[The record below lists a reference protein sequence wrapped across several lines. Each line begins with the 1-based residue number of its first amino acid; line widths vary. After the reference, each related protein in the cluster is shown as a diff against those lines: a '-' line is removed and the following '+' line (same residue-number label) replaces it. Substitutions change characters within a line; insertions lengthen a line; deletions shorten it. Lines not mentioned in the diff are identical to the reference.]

1 MLTVIFPG
9 YLKRSKVN
17 NGRSLTLL
25 FLEKLAPGRRGIRST
40 VSGYPLFS
48 CSLLFCLFCR
58 KDFVGKTLPERNPCI
73 IICLFGMAAHVD
85 QYSFKSKEV
94 TAWHPSISQ

>member
-9 YLKRSKVN
+9 YFIRSKVN

-40 VSGYPLFS
+40 VSGYPLFFTLS
-48 CSLLFCLFCR
+48 LFCR
-58 KDFVGKTLPERNPCI
+58 KDFAGKEPLYYNLSVRDGCTCKI
-73 IICLFGMAAHVD
+73 
-85 QYSFKSKEV
+85 
-94 TAWHPSISQ
+94 SILSNRRR

>member
-9 YLKRSKVN
+9 YFIRSKVN

-25 FLEKLAPGRRGIRST
+25 FLEKLAPGCRGIRST
-40 VSGYPLFS
+40 VSGYPFF
-48 CSLLFCLFCR
+48 SLLLPCFAGR
-58 KDFVGKTLPERNPCI
+58 ALPERKTCI